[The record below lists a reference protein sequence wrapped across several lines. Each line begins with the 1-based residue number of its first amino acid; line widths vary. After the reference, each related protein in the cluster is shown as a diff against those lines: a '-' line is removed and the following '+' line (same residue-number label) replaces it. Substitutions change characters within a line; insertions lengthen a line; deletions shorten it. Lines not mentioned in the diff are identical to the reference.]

1 MSVSKC
7 TVFNLIDCC
16 LLAIQF
22 KTAYHLIDL
31 TSNCSQTMPV
41 QVKIRN
47 FNSFNSVPMLPTGH
61 RVEKFADILCLQES
75 GTFISDSHI

>member
-7 TVFNLIDCC
+7 TVFNLIGC

-31 TSNCSQTMPV
+31 TSKCSQTMPV

-61 RVEKFADILCLQES
+61 RVEKFADILWQES
-75 GTFISDSHI
+75 ETFISNSHM